1 MTTRTRTA
9 QPQPGKRDKEKR
21 QRSLIEAA
29 NAVFAEH
36 GYDAATT
43 REVAERAGC
52 SEGLIH
58 RYFSGKRGL
67 LLAVM
72 ESKAAAV
79 LDEFSSALPD
89 RDNVEE
95 DIEQALLWPLGVLWE
110 HRDFMRVSVA
120 QATIDPELGHS
131 VAGRIHNQRVNLVLE
146 KLRRHKE
153 AGRMRPDVDLEAV
166 AQAVAGFGFMLGFM
180 GQVVIGMDREYAQRI
195 TVAFASL
202 LTRGISA
209 EPPGEPQEV
218 TRPVPSARARSSRK
232 GAPQ

>member
-1 MTTRTRTA
+1 MATFHSQETA
-9 QPQPGKRDKEKR
+9 PVPQGKHDKERR
-21 QRSLIEAA
+21 QRSLIDAA

-58 RYFSGKRGL
+58 RYFGGKRGL

-72 ESKAAAV
+72 ESKATAV
-79 LDEFSSALPD
+79 LDGFSSALPD
-89 RDNVEE
+89 RDNVQD

-110 HRDFMRVSVA
+110 HRDFLRVSVA
-120 QATIDPELGHS
+120 QATIDAELGHS
-131 VAGRIHNQRVNLVLE
+131 VAGSIHSQRVNLVLE
-146 KLRRHKE
+146 KLRRHRE
-153 AGRMRPDVDLEAV
+153 AGRIRPGVDLEAV

-180 GQVVIGMDREYAQRI
+180 GQVVIGMDREYCQRI
-195 TVAFASL
+195 TVAFAAV

-209 EPPGEPQEV
+209 EPPAEP
-218 TRPVPSARARSSRK
+218 RSIPARK
-232 GAPQ
+232 GAFQ